1 MTTTDDGSRA
11 DSLPPAS
18 LARGGEPGAGSP
30 ARARLLAAA
39 SALFYAEGIHRVG
52 VDRIIEAAQVT
63 RATFYRH
70 FPGKEDLVLAYVR
83 TQDRLVRDAVTA
95 LASRRQ
101 GSELLLDLAASVG
114 EQLCAGGFR
123 GCPFINAA
131 AEYPDPADPVH
142 RAVVEHRAWFEG
154 VCATALAEAGH
165 PDPVGAARTF
175 LMLRDGAE
183 TAGYLGDAAAAR
195 QALVGATLGLL
206 AAAPQQAGPS

>member
-1 MTTTDDGSRA
+1 MSTPPPAPAPSPVALVDDGS
-11 DSLPPAS
+11 
-18 LARGGEPGAGSP
+18 GSP
-30 ARARLLAAA
+30 ARRKLLVAA

-83 TQDRLVRDAVTA
+83 AQDGLVRQGVTE
-95 LASRRQ
+95 LAARRR
-101 GSELLLDLAASVG
+101 GAALLLGLAASVG
-114 EQLCAGGFR
+114 DQVCVGGFR
-123 GCPFINAA
+123 GCPFLNAA

-175 LMLRDGAE
+175 LMLRDGA
-183 TAGYLGDAAAAR
+183 TAAGYLGDPAAAR
-195 QALVGATLGLL
+195 QALVGATAALLGQGSD
-206 AAAPQQAGPS
+206 APQPPGA